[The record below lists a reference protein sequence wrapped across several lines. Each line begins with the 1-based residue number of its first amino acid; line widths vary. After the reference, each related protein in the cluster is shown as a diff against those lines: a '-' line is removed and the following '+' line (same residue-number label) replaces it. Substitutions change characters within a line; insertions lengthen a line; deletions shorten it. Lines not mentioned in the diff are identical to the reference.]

1 LFVAWLNRFP
11 SEEKLLTSLKLGII
25 IPAPLSINANHQ
37 TAGTCTITLVLDRLA
52 CYVTENNSFLTR
64 ERQRNHRF
72 VETKIREQNL
82 ARSVKHLQILAFL
95 ASLILACCEKCCC
108 KMQMFSGYQFL
119 RMYVCVCVC
128 VCVCVFMN
136 ARGERANW
144 TGISVQGQR
153 DRDLRWKTSSGGC
166 CNNRRTATAAKTTYS
181 LHTVFLP
188 KPRSALFW
196 NRFSSCLIQIA
207 DAKKFVQNTDDPV
220 FFEFHS

>member
-1 LFVAWLNRFP
+1 MFVAWLNRFS

-82 ARSVKHLQILAFL
+82 ARSVKQLQFLAFL

-128 VCVCVFMN
+128 VFMN
-136 ARGERANW
+136 ARGEREEIGQGFQFRVR
-144 TGISVQGQR
+144 GIVTCGARRAAAGAATTDEQLL
-153 DRDLRWKTSSGGC
+153 LR
-166 CNNRRTATAAKTTYS
+166 RPHTACIVFS
-181 LHTVFLP
+181 CPSHDQPCFGIDFLP
-188 KPRSALFW
+188 
-196 NRFSSCLIQIA
+196 
-207 DAKKFVQNTDDPV
+207 V
-220 FFEFHS
+220 